1 MVLFHVAFAVGL
13 SMRHYKETDGGNF
26 FSDVISKIGKQ
37 VPKIKIEQ

>member
-1 MVLFHVAFAVGL
+1 MALFLIAFAVGL